1 VNRHHTVH
9 RTLSA
14 ATGSLILVAGVTGI
28 AVAASDQ
35 PTLGSDQPSSTVEDA
50 GVDSGPDADATE
62 PGHQDA
68 NESGEVEAADGAEEA
83 DGAEVADGAEA
94 ADGADEADG
103 ADGADEAD
111 GADGADTDVNSGPD
125 ANPNEPGHQD
135 ADESGEV
142 QD

>member
-1 VNRHHTVH
+1 MKRHHTVH

-14 ATGSLILVAGVTGI
+14 AMGSLILVAGVTGI
-28 AVAASDQ
+28 AVAAGSE
-35 PTLGSDQPSSTVEDA
+35 PAPGSDQSSTTVEDT

-68 NESGEVEAADGAEEA
+68 DESADVEEANGAEE
-83 DGAEVADGAEA
+83 

-103 ADGADEAD
+103 AG
-111 GADGADTDVNSGPD
+111 TDVNSGPD

-135 ADESGEV
+135 ADESGEA